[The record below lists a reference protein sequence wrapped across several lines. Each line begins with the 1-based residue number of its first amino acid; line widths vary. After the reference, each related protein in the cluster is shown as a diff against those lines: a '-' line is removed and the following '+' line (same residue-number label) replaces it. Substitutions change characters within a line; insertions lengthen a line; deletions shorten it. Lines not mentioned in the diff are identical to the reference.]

1 MNQELVHTEAV
12 AALARLEKRH
22 PELKQ
27 ELEKAWGFAIFPS
40 VGRASAVLGG
50 AYGHGEVFEQGKS
63 IGFATLSQI
72 SIGVQLGGQTFSQVL
87 IFPKKKQLD
96 EFRGGKVAFTAN
108 ASAVVVKAAASGTTD
123 FDGVVAHA
131 YSRGGMLLEA
141 TLGGQ
146 KYMFIPP
153 AHPIDESKEPEGAE
167 SKEARESNRPAAEA
181 KGKSSPSSHRSSRCS
196 ERAERRE
203 SKGDNPGPSHA
214 RSNPGKAT
222 GKVAKG
228 LLGKVGS
235 RIVGK
240 AREVGKHLP
249 LVKKEMETSERLHA
263 EVHAT
268 LERMKAKDPS
278 LEKAIDEAYAYA
290 VFPAVGKASLVL
302 GGAYGKGEVYR
313 KSKLEGYAAITQLTI
328 GLQLGGQTFS
338 ELILFEDED
347 ALERLKEGKIGF
359 AANAS
364 AVIVK
369 GGAAATNNYKQGLQI
384 YVHTEGGL
392 AAEAAIGGQ
401 KLIYKPAALTRR
413 KTTDED
419 TAEKRGHTQPA
430 VDSHPPS

>member
-72 SIGVQLGGQTFSQVL
+72 SIGV
-87 IFPKKKQLD
+87 
-96 EFRGGKVAFTAN
+96 
-108 ASAVVVKAAASGTTD
+108 
-123 FDGVVAHA
+123 
-131 YSRGGMLLEA
+131 
-141 TLGGQ
+141 
-146 KYMFIPP
+146 
-153 AHPIDESKEPEGAE
+153 
-167 SKEARESNRPAAEA
+167 
-181 KGKSSPSSHRSSRCS
+181 
-196 ERAERRE
+196 
-203 SKGDNPGPSHA
+203 
-214 RSNPGKAT
+214 
-222 GKVAKG
+222 
-228 LLGKVGS
+228 
-235 RIVGK
+235 
-240 AREVGKHLP
+240 
-249 LVKKEMETSERLHA
+249 
-263 EVHAT
+263 
-268 LERMKAKDPS
+268 
-278 LEKAIDEAYAYA
+278 
-290 VFPAVGKASLVL
+290 
-302 GGAYGKGEVYR
+302 
-313 KSKLEGYAAITQLTI
+313 
-328 GLQLGGQTFS
+328 QLGGQTFS

>member
-1 MNQELVHTEAV
+1 MNQELVHAEAA
-12 AALARLEKRH
+12 AALTRLQKQH
-22 PELKQ
+22 PELEK
-27 ELEKAWGFAIFPS
+27 ELAKAWGFAVFPS

-72 SIGVQLGGQTFSQVL
+72 SVGVQLGGQTFSQVV

-96 EFRGGKVAFTAN
+96 EFKGGKVAFTAN
-108 ASAVVVKAAASGTTD
+108 ASAVAVKAAASGTTN

-141 TLGGQ
+141 ALGGE

-153 AHPIDESKEPEGAE
+153 AHPVDGTQEKDESPKSNRKAPCGSHAKQAE
-167 SKEARESNRPAAEA
+167 EKEAKA
-181 KGKSSPSSHRSSRCS
+181 
-196 ERAERRE
+196 
-203 SKGDNPGPSHA
+203 DNPGPQPTENGEES
-214 RSNPGKAT
+214 PEP
-222 GKVAKG
+222 KG
-228 LLGKVGS
+228 LLGRVGAK
-235 RIVGK
+235 IVGK
-240 AREVGKHLP
+240 ARELGGHLP
-249 LVKKEMETSERLHA
+249 VLKKEAEANERLHA
-263 EVHAT
+263 ETKAT

-278 LEKAIDEAYAYA
+278 LAKAVDEAYAYA

-302 GGAYGKGEVYR
+302 GGTYGKGEVFR
-313 KSKLEGYAAITQLTI
+313 DGELVGYAAITQLTI

-369 GGAAATNNYKQGLQI
+369 GGAAATNNYKQGMQI

-392 AAEAAIGGQ
+392 AAEAALGGQ
-401 KLIYKPAALTRR
+401 KLIYKPAALMRG
-413 KTTDED
+413 KSVEED
-419 TAEKRGHTQPA
+419 TAEEVGRSEPA
-430 VDSHPPS
+430 VESQPQSPS

>member
-63 IGFATLSQI
+63 IGFAT
-72 SIGVQLGGQTFSQVL
+72 
-87 IFPKKKQLD
+87 
-96 EFRGGKVAFTAN
+96 
-108 ASAVVVKAAASGTTD
+108 
-123 FDGVVAHA
+123 
-131 YSRGGMLLEA
+131 
-141 TLGGQ
+141 
-146 KYMFIPP
+146 
-153 AHPIDESKEPEGAE
+153 
-167 SKEARESNRPAAEA
+167 
-181 KGKSSPSSHRSSRCS
+181 
-196 ERAERRE
+196 
-203 SKGDNPGPSHA
+203 
-214 RSNPGKAT
+214 
-222 GKVAKG
+222 
-228 LLGKVGS
+228 
-235 RIVGK
+235 
-240 AREVGKHLP
+240 
-249 LVKKEMETSERLHA
+249 
-263 EVHAT
+263 
-268 LERMKAKDPS
+268 
-278 LEKAIDEAYAYA
+278 
-290 VFPAVGKASLVL
+290 
-302 GGAYGKGEVYR
+302 
-313 KSKLEGYAAITQLTI
+313 
-328 GLQLGGQTFS
+328 
-338 ELILFEDED
+338 
-347 ALERLKEGKIGF
+347 
-359 AANAS
+359 NAS